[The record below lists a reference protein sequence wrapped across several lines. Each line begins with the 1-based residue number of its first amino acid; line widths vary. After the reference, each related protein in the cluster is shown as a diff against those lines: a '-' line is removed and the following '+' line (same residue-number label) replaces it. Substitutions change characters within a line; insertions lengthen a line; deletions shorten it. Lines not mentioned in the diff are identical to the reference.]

1 LLKTIDWTTIHLTNV
16 RETGEKINMSLNLEQ
31 NKDLRTRTTM
41 KTGGKAEFFA
51 QPVRVTDL
59 QELLRWASDEGHQMT
74 VIGGGSNILI
84 SDAGIRGLVID
95 MRMFKHMTVRGCL
108 LTASAGNLLEK
119 AVSSASEAGLSGLEV
134 FSGLPGTIGGA
145 VTGNAGCFGHEISEP
160 LAWVEYMDLDGNIHR
175 DAKEDLSFAYRESPF
190 KHNHMISLE
199 AAFLLEPAEPHIVTG
214 RAKQYRQ
221 RRREMGQYRNPSMGS
236 VFKNPLSPDGRQQ
249 LSAGKLIEEA
259 GLLGFTHHKAQVA
272 DYHGNYIINPT
283 GEATSQDIYD
293 LVRIIQQRITEQNHI
308 ELEPEIRFL
317 GEFAQ
322 HSAP

>member
-1 LLKTIDWTTIHLTNV
+1 
-16 RETGEKINMSLNLEQ
+16 
-31 NKDLRTRTTM
+31 M

-51 QPVRVTDL
+51 QPVRAADL
-59 QELLRWASDEGHQMT
+59 QELLRWASGEGHQVT

-134 FSGLPGTIGGA
+134 FSGLPGPLEGPSPATPGA
-145 VTGNAGCFGHEISEP
+145 SGT
-160 LAWVEYMDLDGNIHR
+160 
-175 DAKEDLSFAYRESPF
+175 K
-190 KHNHMISLE
+190 
-199 AAFLLEPAEPHIVTG
+199 
-214 RAKQYRQ
+214 
-221 RRREMGQYRNPSMGS
+221 S
-236 VFKNPLSPDGRQQ
+236 VNPLFGSSTWILTEYTQGGQRGTPIRLQGIPVQTQSHDHSRSS
-249 LSAGKLIEEA
+249 LSARTCRTPYRDWQSKAVPAAAKRDGTVSKPLHGIGVQESTFSRRQA
-259 GLLGFTHHKAQVA
+259 AAVRRQAHRGGWPSRFTHHKAQVA

-293 LVRIIQQRITEQNHI
+293 LVRIIQQRITEQTHI